1 MEIECV
7 QYVGHSEDPR
17 DSPCVLGTG
26 WTVGNECVQ
35 YVGHSEDPKDSPCVH
50 SEDPKDSPCVLGTV
64 GRDGQWGLSV
74 WYVGHSED
82 PRDSPCVLG
91 TVGRDGQWGMSVF
104 NMLDTVKFPRTPL
117 VSLAQW
123 DGMDSGD

>member
-1 MEIECV
+1 MGIECV

-50 SEDPKDSPCVLGTV
+50 SKDPKDSPCVLGTV
-64 GRDGQWGLSV
+64 GRDGQWGLSF
-74 WYVGHSED
+74 
-82 PRDSPCVLG
+82 
-91 TVGRDGQWGMSVF
+91 GMW
-104 NMLDTVKFPRTPL
+104 DTVKIPGTHL
-117 VSLAQW
+117 VSLGQW
-123 DGMDSGD
+123 DGMDSGE